1 MKQKNTRTEGSRYY
15 PKRYDFD
22 PAIRNAILDEG
33 LVCHVSFVLDNQPFI
48 IPTSYCRVGETLY
61 LHGSV
66 GSHFFMQMAKGIP
79 VSVAVTHLDGL
90 VLARSVFNHS
100 MNYRSVVAF
109 GKTRLVESDEERW
122 LAAERFTEHIM
133 PGRWDDARQPSK
145 SDMKKTMFI
154 AVEMEE
160 VSVKFRAHG
169 VADDAEDMGLPV
181 WAGLLPL
188 KLVPQTP
195 ETDEEGVKGVPV
207 PEYVENYDRK

>member
-1 MKQKNTRTEGSRYY
+1 MEKTSRTHGSRYY

-22 PAIRNAILDEG
+22 PAVRNAILDEG

-48 IPTSYCRVGETLY
+48 IPTGYCRVEDTLY

-79 VSVAVTHLDGL
+79 VCVAVTHLGAL

-122 LAAERFTEHIM
+122 LAAERFTEHVI
-133 PGRWDDARQPSK
+133 PGRWAEARQPNK
-145 SDMKKTMFI
+145 SDMMKTMFI

-160 VSVKFRAHG
+160 ASVKIREHG
-169 VADDAEDMGLPV
+169 VGDDAADMGMAV
-181 WAGLLPL
+181 WAGVLPL
-188 KLVPQTP
+188 HLVPQAP
-195 ETDEEGVKGVPV
+195 ETDESGVQGIPV
-207 PEYVENYDRK
+207 PGYVSNYRRG